1 MQSRRDRFKH
11 FAGKVMG
18 VPSEVC
24 SAGMEGVHC
33 ELFAHCRCAQLER
46 WKQHRVPQRYDLPSP
61 FAVNDLH
68 TPEPIRTFIDRDAP
82 GTANEMVNSFHD
94 DFQQIVFRV
103 IGDAE
108 QRQPFRSDLV
118 AERKAGNLDVGAFAD
133 Y

>member
-1 MQSRRDRFKH
+1 MRR
-11 FAGKVMG
+11 V
-18 VPSEVC
+18 
-24 SAGMEGVHC
+24 
-33 ELFAHCRCAQLER
+33 QLGWRAFIVSYLRTAVARNSKR
-46 WKQHRVPQRYDLPSP
+46 WKQQGLPQRYDLPSP

-133 Y
+133 D